1 MDNTM
6 NENQRV
12 EDVETALKAI
22 GRKIS
27 SDEFL
32 VTNRSAIDEGL
43 DITYTITIK
52 QQNSGIFCGLNA
64 VQKEPKKII
73 ISLCNLK

>member
-1 MDNTM
+1 M
-6 NENQRV
+6 NHDRRV
-12 EDVETALKAI
+12 EDVESALKAI
-22 GRKIS
+22 ADKIAS
-27 SDEFL
+27 NDFL
-32 VTNRSAIDEGL
+32 EINRNAINEGL

-73 ISLCNLK
+73 ISLFNLK